1 LVFKRKLIIDS
12 MILAILLVFAL
23 QITIFGIS
31 VSSKKNVTGIVY
43 ASSGVPLSSVS
54 VYASGSEGHGYATTD
69 GSGHYLISKGLKT
82 GTYTVSAIKE
92 GYIDTE
98 IGNIQVTVLSETAN
112 VNLYLNLSGGI
123 SGKVS
128 DNVTSLGIKDIVVF
142 ASPSGGGGTYFGSGV
157 TDLLGNYHINMNLGT
172 GTYNVTVLMP
182 QGYISKTVSPVTVTA
197 GSWTTGVDVSLQLSG
212 IISGRI
218 TAPNGQPL
226 ANQTVIASSSDGGG
240 YFGFGE
246 TNATGY
252 YRIATGL
259 GTGAYTVMAGTGMGM
274 NFTTTP
280 VSVTAHQET
289 PNVDLELTITPPT
302 PSGIIM
308 GKVTDVGTGK
318 PIQDADVVAVGD
330 THGSSGSAF
339 TDANGNY
346 VISEDLITTDTYT
359 VTASATGYQDQNV
372 TGVNVV
378 VSQTTQNVNLQL
390 NQIPAAQSGSISG
403 TISGDTNP
411 IPEFEYPIAI
421 MMVITLVA
429 VAVAKTSDRK
439 TKYP

>member
-1 LVFKRKLIIDS
+1 MASKRKLIIDS
-12 MILAILLVFAL
+12 MILTILLVFAL

-31 VSSKKNVTGIVY
+31 VSSKNNITGIVY
-43 ASSGVPLSSVS
+43 ASSGVPLSSVA
-54 VYASGSEGHGYATTD
+54 VLASGSQGRGYATTD
-69 GSGHYLISKGLKT
+69 LSGHYLISKGLKT
-82 GTYTVSAIKE
+82 GSYTVSATKE

-98 IGNIQVTVLSETAN
+98 IGNIQVTAGSETAS

-123 SGKVS
+123 SG
-128 DNVTSLGIKDIVVF
+128 NVADSITSLGIPNIAVY
-142 ASPSGGGGTYFGSGV
+142 ASPSSGAGTYFGGGL
-157 TDLLGNYHINMNLGT
+157 TDVAGNYHIDTNLGT
-172 GTYNVTVLMP
+172 GTYNVTVPMP
-182 QGYISKTVSPVTVTA
+182 QGYITKTISPVSVTA
-197 GSWTTGVDVSLQLSG
+197 GSWKTGADVALQLSG

-226 ANQTVIASSSDGGG
+226 ANQTVIATSSDSGG
-240 YFGFGE
+240 YYGFDE

-274 NFTTTP
+274 NYTTTP

-289 PNVDLELTITPPT
+289 PNVDLELTVTPPT

-308 GKVTDVGTGK
+308 GKVTDIGTGK
-318 PIQDADVVAVGD
+318 PIEDADVVAVGD
-330 THGSSGSAF
+330 THYSSGSAF
-339 TDANGNY
+339 TDVNGNY

-390 NQIPAAQSGSISG
+390 TQIPAAQSGSISG
-403 TISGDTNP
+403 TVSGDTNP

-421 MMVITLVA
+421 MMIITLVA
-429 VAVAKTSDRK
+429 VAVAKTSKRK